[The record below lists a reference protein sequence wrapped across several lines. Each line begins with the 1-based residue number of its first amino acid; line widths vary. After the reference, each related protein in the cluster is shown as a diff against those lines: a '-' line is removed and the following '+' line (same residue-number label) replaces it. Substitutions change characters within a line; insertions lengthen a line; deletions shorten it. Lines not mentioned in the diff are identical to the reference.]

1 VCFHSKDPQGSEVD
15 IIEENDDTEIFS
27 FPDFKIPPNPKYVK
41 TLVNEVFS
49 RKHIWNFCCE
59 ANKQSNGAT

>member
-1 VCFHSKDPQGSEVD
+1 VD